1 MSSPWVKTRK
11 HLQGLLH
18 CTQTSGTSGEQ
29 PIDSILRQYRPTEK
43 ELAMWRKSRGA
54 LFLTIILFS
63 MTTLLAGEEPLSY
76 PKTRRVE
83 HTDDYHGTKV
93 ADPYRWLED
102 DVRKSPA
109 VAEWVAEENKLTFAY
124 LHA

>member
-1 MSSPWVKTRK
+1 
-11 HLQGLLH
+11 
-18 CTQTSGTSGEQ
+18 
-29 PIDSILRQYRPTEK
+29 
-43 ELAMWRKSRGA
+43 MWRKSRGA
-54 LFLTIILFS
+54 LFLTILLFS

-76 PKTRRVE
+76 PKTRRVD
-83 HTDDYHGTKV
+83 HTNDYHGTKV

-124 LHA
+124 LHAIPVCHYVCEGNLFLGGVILEDNLNCPVIRLRYRKKPRKKCEQKR